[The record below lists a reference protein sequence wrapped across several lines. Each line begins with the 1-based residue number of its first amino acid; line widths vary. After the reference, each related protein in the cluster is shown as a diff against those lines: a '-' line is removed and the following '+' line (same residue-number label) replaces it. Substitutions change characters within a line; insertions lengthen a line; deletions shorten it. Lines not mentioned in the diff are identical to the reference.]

1 MGVCFSLDP
10 VTFYYLVWC
19 FHLEM
24 PPRPVVLRP
33 WGLKTAR
40 GHLFQIKNK
49 GQRTILPVAHELM
62 SHWRL
67 SLAPKNCTVA
77 LQACAQMPCVDS
89 HVSTLKF

>member
-10 VTFYYLVWC
+10 VTFYCLLWC

-33 WGLKTAR
+33 WDLKTVKD
-40 GHLFQIKNK
+40 HLFQIKNQ
-49 GQRTILPVAHELM
+49 GQRTVLPVAHELT
-62 SHWRL
+62 SQWRL
-67 SLAPKNCTVA
+67 SLVPKYHTVA
-77 LQACAQMPCVDS
+77 LQACTETPSVDT